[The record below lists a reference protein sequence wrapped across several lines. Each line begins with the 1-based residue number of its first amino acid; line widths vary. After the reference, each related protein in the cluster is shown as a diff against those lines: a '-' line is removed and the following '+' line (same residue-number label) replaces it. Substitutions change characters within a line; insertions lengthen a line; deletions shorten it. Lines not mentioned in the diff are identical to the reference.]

1 MANNSKKRRFSLL
14 SRLFGNRNKERSFLE
29 EEQLQSPG
37 RLVLRNFL
45 HNKLG
50 MTGLILFL
58 AIFLFVL
65 IAPQL
70 FQLDLGYQ
78 DNTQSNV
85 PPTMSMM
92 SLPDELKGH
101 VVDIAPGTTYAV
113 GVSDEGKVYT
123 WGHTRITDTIDL
135 ADIPEE
141 VQQAKIVKVAAGY
154 DHIVAL
160 DENGGVYVW
169 GNTRLGQ
176 DRLPNEISR
185 AMRRGDK
192 LDIVQIEAGFQFSAA
207 LTADGELYLWGNMNM
222 CDLDVRRAYQGHI
235 KKIALTTYSYIALLD
250 DGSVAYTGLQGEN
263 AISAVPEAATSNIVD
278 IAATGTTCAAVDA
291 DGNVIVWGSSS
302 HNETAVP
309 EMAAKPVEL
318 YGGIYH
324 YTALLENGDVVSWG
338 DNTHNQG
345 VVPTAVEEGDIE
357 TVFAGFYQNYA
368 VTTEGEVETWGLRG
382 YLLGTDEYG
391 RDILNR
397 IANGGR
403 VTMTVGAVSVV
414 ISLVIG
420 VLLGGISGYF
430 GGWIDMAI
438 MRIAEVVSGLPFL
451 PFAMILSAII
461 GTQISVEQRMYLI
474 MVVLGVLSWPSTCRL
489 VRAQIFSQREQEYV
503 TAAKAMGVR
512 EGSIVFRHILP
523 NVLSLILVTATLDFA
538 TCMLTESTLSYLG
551 FGISPPTPTWG
562 NMLTGANN
570 SVVIQQYWWRWAFPA
585 AIFGICT
592 ICINLI
598 GDALRDAFDPK
609 SAER

>member
-65 IAPQL
+65 IAPQV

-291 DGNVIVWGSSS
+291 DGNVIVWGSSP

-309 EMAAKPVEL
+309 EMAA
-318 YGGIYH
+318 
-324 YTALLENGDVVSWG
+324 
-338 DNTHNQG
+338 
-345 VVPTAVEEGDIE
+345 
-357 TVFAGFYQNYA
+357 
-368 VTTEGEVETWGLRG
+368 
-382 YLLGTDEYG
+382 
-391 RDILNR
+391 
-397 IANGGR
+397 
-403 VTMTVGAVSVV
+403 
-414 ISLVIG
+414 
-420 VLLGGISGYF
+420 
-430 GGWIDMAI
+430 
-438 MRIAEVVSGLPFL
+438 
-451 PFAMILSAII
+451 
-461 GTQISVEQRMYLI
+461 
-474 MVVLGVLSWPSTCRL
+474 
-489 VRAQIFSQREQEYV
+489 
-503 TAAKAMGVR
+503 
-512 EGSIVFRHILP
+512 
-523 NVLSLILVTATLDFA
+523 
-538 TCMLTESTLSYLG
+538 
-551 FGISPPTPTWG
+551 
-562 NMLTGANN
+562 
-570 SVVIQQYWWRWAFPA
+570 
-585 AIFGICT
+585 
-592 ICINLI
+592 
-598 GDALRDAFDPK
+598 
-609 SAER
+609 

>member
-65 IAPQL
+65 IAPQV

-278 IAATGTTCAAVDA
+278 IAATGHD
-291 DGNVIVWGSSS
+291 
-302 HNETAVP
+302 
-309 EMAAKPVEL
+309 
-318 YGGIYH
+318 
-324 YTALLENGDVVSWG
+324 
-338 DNTHNQG
+338 
-345 VVPTAVEEGDIE
+345 
-357 TVFAGFYQNYA
+357 
-368 VTTEGEVETWGLRG
+368 LRG
-382 YLLGTDEYG
+382 RGRGRQRHRLGQLFPQRDRRAGDGGQARGALRRHLPLHRPAGERRRRLLG
-391 RDILNR
+391 RQH
-397 IANGGR
+397 
-403 VTMTVGAVSVV
+403 
-414 ISLVIG
+414 
-420 VLLGGISGYF
+420 
-430 GGWIDMAI
+430 
-438 MRIAEVVSGLPFL
+438 P
-451 PFAMILSAII
+451 
-461 GTQISVEQRMYLI
+461 
-474 MVVLGVLSWPSTCRL
+474 
-489 VRAQIFSQREQEYV
+489 
-503 TAAKAMGVR
+503 
-512 EGSIVFRHILP
+512 
-523 NVLSLILVTATLDFA
+523 
-538 TCMLTESTLSYLG
+538 
-551 FGISPPTPTWG
+551 
-562 NMLTGANN
+562 
-570 SVVIQQYWWRWAFPA
+570 
-585 AIFGICT
+585 
-592 ICINLI
+592 
-598 GDALRDAFDPK
+598 
-609 SAER
+609 

>member
-1 MANNSKKRRFSLL
+1 MANNSKKRRLSLL

-65 IAPQL
+65 IAPQV

-474 MVVLGVLSWPSTCRL
+474 MVDQGVLS
-489 VRAQIFSQREQEYV
+489 
-503 TAAKAMGVR
+503 
-512 EGSIVFRHILP
+512 
-523 NVLSLILVTATLDFA
+523 
-538 TCMLTESTLSYLG
+538 
-551 FGISPPTPTWG
+551 
-562 NMLTGANN
+562 
-570 SVVIQQYWWRWAFPA
+570 
-585 AIFGICT
+585 
-592 ICINLI
+592 
-598 GDALRDAFDPK
+598 
-609 SAER
+609 

>member
-65 IAPQL
+65 IAPQV

-338 DNTHNQG
+338 DNTHDQG
-345 VVPTAVEEGDIE
+345 VVPAAVEEGDI
-357 TVFAGFYQNYA
+357 TDVYAGFYQNYA
-368 VTTEGEVETWGLRG
+368 VTATGEDD
-382 YLLGTDEYG
+382 YD
-391 RDILNR
+391 
-397 IANGGR
+397 
-403 VTMTVGAVSVV
+403 
-414 ISLVIG
+414 
-420 VLLGGISGYF
+420 
-430 GGWIDMAI
+430 
-438 MRIAEVVSGLPFL
+438 
-451 PFAMILSAII
+451 
-461 GTQISVEQRMYLI
+461 
-474 MVVLGVLSWPSTCRL
+474 
-489 VRAQIFSQREQEYV
+489 
-503 TAAKAMGVR
+503 
-512 EGSIVFRHILP
+512 
-523 NVLSLILVTATLDFA
+523 TLDRLA
-538 TCMLTESTLSYLG
+538 
-551 FGISPPTPTWG
+551 
-562 NMLTGANN
+562 
-570 SVVIQQYWWRWAFPA
+570 
-585 AIFGICT
+585 
-592 ICINLI
+592 
-598 GDALRDAFDPK
+598 DKALYEAKRGQKNQFRM
-609 SAER
+609 AERE